1 MGALTGEDTRLVLE
15 QLLRDPEEDVQRSA
29 VVALRRRCETD
40 SADAIA
46 ALLGDGVYAVR
57 AAAED
62 ALVAL
67 VGLGARCPQ
76 HVFSLVGSEQ
86 PEVRLLSIEVCG
98 RLGAPQ
104 MGGEPTLEVD
114 MLVRLLR
121 SPDWADRA
129 FAAEAIC
136 RIGDPKACQALRT
149 MLETETNGLVRAKA
163 RIAMKATR
171 LCEPLEGQ

>member
-1 MGALTGEDTRLVLE
+1 
-15 QLLRDPEEDVQRSA
+15 
-29 VVALRRRCETD
+29 
-40 SADAIA
+40 
-46 ALLGDGVYAVR
+46 
-57 AAAED
+57 
-62 ALVAL
+62 
-67 VGLGARCPQ
+67 
-76 HVFSLVGSEQ
+76 
-86 PEVRLLSIEVCG
+86 
-98 RLGAPQ
+98 